1 MIVKTHITLLMNKL
15 LKRWKLPLLSL
26 LLVVTIAYG
35 SVMLCDSYTLGF
47 KWLMQNYKIVT
58 DHLRVL
64 KLERYYIILG
74 VDWLRVYSLIL
85 FEFTKMKI
93 SFKKEGQ
100 MIELSACVFILIW
113 THNLRQNPTL

>member
-1 MIVKTHITLLMNKL
+1 
-15 LKRWKLPLLSL
+15 
-26 LLVVTIAYG
+26 
-35 SVMLCDSYTLGF
+35 
-47 KWLMQNYKIVT
+47 MQNYKIVT

-113 THNLRQNPTL
+113 THNLRQIPTL